1 MKLGHHLTQKND
13 SHFFEEDL
21 PLVFGTNKMGS
32 KFTRLHSNCVWNR
45 KSFFRFLIRKYLHP
59 KIDQSDSMKV
69 ISSLLHT
76 KTNIELIPFYCKVI
90 LILS

>member
-32 KFTRLHSNCVWNR
+32 KFTRLHSNCVWNH
-45 KSFFRFLIRKYLHP
+45 KSFFRFFIRKYLQLRNFE
-59 KIDQSDSMKV
+59 KSRRKFLIKKETLAQIFSCEFCE
-69 ISSLLHT
+69 ISK
-76 KTNIELIPFYCKVI
+76 KTFF
-90 LILS
+90 